1 MTNPKDCTCHTHPPA
16 KPKAVELAKL
26 EAILADCRARKAKAK
41 TGTPM
46 PLIACLATATAT
58 AELKAK
64 PGTHRQ
70 ASAELDRLKA
80 ENATL
85 KARLASA
92 PAKPAAP
99 ATLTA
104 TARRE
109 AAKAASTLSGATA
122 DKFSDSMLFQA
133 ATHRS
138 SPESDKAIAKAE
150 LEKRGFSISPEG
162 ILSQSFRK

>member
-1 MTNPKDCTCHTHPPA
+1 MHYQIAETPEMTGPQFQ
-16 KPKAVELAKL
+16 
-26 EAILADCRARKAKAK
+26 AKAAQVK
-41 TGTPM
+41 K
-46 PLIACLATATAT
+46 LIAQRKTHQATASTRKPLFVQRHVLEREL

-64 PGTHRQ
+64 PGSQRES
-70 ASAELDRLKA
+70 SAELDRLKA

-92 PAKPAAP
+92 LAKPAAP

-162 ILSQSFRK
+162 ILSLSFRK

>member
-1 MTNPKDCTCHTHPPA
+1 MTSNCECGSHPPA
-16 KPKAVELAKL
+16 KPKAVELEKL

-41 TGTPM
+41 PGTPM
-46 PLIACLATATAT
+46 PMIACLAD
-58 AELKAK
+58 KAADLRK
-64 PGTHRQ
+64 GSTRQ
-70 ASAELDRLKA
+70 ASATIDRLKA

>member
-1 MTNPKDCTCHTHPPA
+1 MNPDLTPELTGAQFEAKFAQVKNLKSMSTQSKPP
-16 KPKAVELAKL
+16 L
-26 EAILADCRARKAKAK
+26 
-41 TGTPM
+41 GN
-46 PLIACLATATAT
+46 
-58 AELKAK
+58 K
-64 PGTHRQ
+64 PGSQRES
-70 ASAELDRLKA
+70 SAELDRLKG
-80 ENATL
+80 EVATL